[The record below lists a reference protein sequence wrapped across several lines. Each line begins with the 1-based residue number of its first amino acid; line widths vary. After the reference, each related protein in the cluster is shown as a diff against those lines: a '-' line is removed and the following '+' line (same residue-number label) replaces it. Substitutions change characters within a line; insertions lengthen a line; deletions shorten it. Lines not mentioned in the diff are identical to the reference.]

1 LQLGYFRI
9 VCRFFES
16 LKFREED
23 IAFVQN
29 SGKNI
34 DPTEVDMILYKQ
46 SSSYYRHQQEI
57 LSHLGF
63 EPFNSQHQLILLKEA
78 KRLAHLQVKPANILD
93 SCIVYLRERRIEI
106 PSYSSM
112 RNIIHTA
119 LSEYESDLE
128 QTLEKHLRQEDKV
141 LLDELLSKP
150 ETFQRYELTFLKR
163 IPQSMRPSVIKYRVS
178 LFERFKA
185 MMFRLNPLIK
195 KLNLSDATIRY
206 YAEYVLGNR

>member
-1 LQLGYFRI
+1 
-9 VCRFFES
+9 FFES

-34 DPTEVDMILYKQ
+34 DPNEVDMILYKQ
-46 SSSYYRHQQEI
+46 SSSYYRHQREI

-150 ETFQRYELTFLKR
+150 ETFQRYFVIHQYMSLGDALILTLLNALSGCLNKCDNR
-163 IPQSMRPSVIKYRVS
+163 IKEQLYRQ
-178 LFERFKA
+178 
-185 MMFRLNPLIK
+185 
-195 KLNLSDATIRY
+195 
-206 YAEYVLGNR
+206 